1 MCGRGATILDSV
13 TLEQALEHAER
24 RRRGIGGGEEEE
36 GRIAVSQLTLLSL
49 IYQ

>member
-24 RRRGIGGGEEEE
+24 RRRGIGGEKKKKEE
-36 GRIAVSQLTLLSL
+36 
-49 IYQ
+49 